1 MGWNWLEEKRITMK
15 LNQLFWGAGIV
26 AMLAASGCGNGDAGA
41 TGSSASTSTASG
53 KPGGTPAKKGEYKIV
68 MIAKSSSNPVFAA
81 AKTGAEEA
89 AKELGTKNGVKIT
102 IDWQTPNSDDAT
114 VQAQRIGQAVT
125 NGADAVLIS
134 CSDAAKVTGAING
147 AVDSGV
153 PVMTFDS
160 DAPDSKRF
168 AFYGADDTEAGT
180 QVMSELAKV
189 IDGKGVV
196 GILAGNPNAPNLQK
210 RSQGV
215 IDEAKKY
222 PGIKVLG
229 PFNHAETAEDATAEV
244 VKDMNA
250 HPEITAWAMIG
261 GWPLFSTSLMSL
273 DPSKVKIVSIDA
285 LPAELGYIDKG
296 IAPVLLAQPVYD
308 WGHKSV
314 ELIVDK
320 IILGKDVPKINKM
333 ELIRVSKDNL
343 TEWGGKLKK
352 WGFPVDAK
360 YLPAKK

>member
-1 MGWNWLEEKRITMK
+1 MK
-15 LNQLFWGAGIV
+15 LNQFLWGAALV
-26 AMLAASGCGNGDAGA
+26 AALGMVGCASGGDSGDAK
-41 TGSSASTSTASG
+41 SSGTAMGGDKKDG
-53 KPGGTPAKKGEYKIV
+53 KAPAKKSEYKIV

-81 AKTGAEEA
+81 AKTGAEDA
-89 AKELGTKNGVKIT
+89 AKELGAKNGVKIT

-114 VQAQRIGQAVT
+114 VQAQRVGQAVT

-168 AFYGADDTEAGT
+168 AFYGADDAEAGK

-196 GILAGNPNAPNLQK
+196 AILAGNPNAPNLQK
-210 RSQGV
+210 RSAGA
-215 IDEAKKY
+215 IEEAKKY

-229 PFNHAETAEDATAEV
+229 PFNHAETAEDASAEV
-244 VKDMNA
+244 TKDMNS

-273 DPSKVKIVSIDA
+273 DPGKVKIVSVDA

-296 IAPVLLAQPVYD
+296 IAPVLLAQPVYE

-320 IILGKDVPKINKM
+320 IVLGKDVPKINKM
-333 ELIRVSKDNL
+333 DLIRVSKENL
-343 TEWGGKLKK
+343 GEWSGQLQK
-352 WGFPVDAK
+352 WGFQVDPK
-360 YLPAKK
+360 YLAVKK